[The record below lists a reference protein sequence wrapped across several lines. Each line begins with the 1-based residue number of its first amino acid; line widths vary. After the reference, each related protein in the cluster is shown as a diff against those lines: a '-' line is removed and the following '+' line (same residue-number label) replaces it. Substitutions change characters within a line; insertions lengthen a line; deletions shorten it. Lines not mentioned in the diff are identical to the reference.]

1 VYPNQLDHLKTVFPY
16 LQGRAREKC
25 RECLRTNSRVR
36 LNRSRLAEIVAAL
49 PADLPT
55 TVVASAEHLRNLLAL
70 RGRFVR
76 VSSVEDVGDHE
87 VYDVESGNHH
97 LVVNGLSNHNTLMF
111 GLAYGR
117 GDEAVMRAIEE
128 EGITATPEQV
138 GNIRSTIF
146 HLYPELETFFGN
158 CQQRVVDPGWLRNC
172 YGRSRRFQP
181 STDQKVVAEMQRQ
194 AGNFPIQSAVADLV
208 SRALD
213 KFYWAP
219 DRRDASG
226 LKYRLILQI
235 HDAIMFEVRP
245 DCLEWFLGDPGNP
258 GFLHRVMSGIPMY
271 QCDLSGRRTP
281 GRDPIYMPVEHG
293 LYLNWGVPIDKQEGL
308 KLGIPEKYLK

>member
-1 VYPNQLDHLKTVFPY
+1 
-16 LQGRAREKC
+16 
-25 RECLRTNSRVR
+25 
-36 LNRSRLAEIVAAL
+36 
-49 PADLPT
+49 
-55 TVVASAEHLRNLLAL
+55 
-70 RGRFVR
+70 
-76 VSSVEDVGDHE
+76 
-87 VYDVESGNHH
+87 
-97 LVVNGLSNHNTLMF
+97 
-111 GLAYGR
+111 
-117 GDEAVMRAIEE
+117 
-128 EGITATPEQV
+128 
-138 GNIRSTIF
+138 
-146 HLYPELETFFGN
+146 
-158 CQQRVVDPGWLRNC
+158 
-172 YGRSRRFQP
+172 
-181 STDQKVVAEMQRQ
+181 MQRQ